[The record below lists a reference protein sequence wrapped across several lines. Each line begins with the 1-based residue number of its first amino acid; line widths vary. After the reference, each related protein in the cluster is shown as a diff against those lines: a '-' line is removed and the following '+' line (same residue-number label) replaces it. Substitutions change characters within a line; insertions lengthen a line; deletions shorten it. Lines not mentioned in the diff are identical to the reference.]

1 MRVSRG
7 RLGGAGTW
15 PTSAGP
21 QAIALIIVSIPAA
34 RAAVEPVFDR
44 TSVRVV
50 AHVFEAIKTR
60 VEHMF
65 EIFVRA
71 PYAVVM
77 AGSLHGTTDTT
88 ADLH

>member
-1 MRVSRG
+1 MS
-7 RLGGAGTW
+7 
-15 PTSAGP
+15 
-21 QAIALIIVSIPAA
+21 SIPAA
-34 RAAVEPVFDR
+34 TATVEPVFDR

-50 AHVFEAIKTR
+50 AHVFEPIKTR

-65 EIFVRA
+65 EIFVRD

-77 AGSLHGTTDTT
+77 AESLHGTTDNR

>member
-1 MRVSRG
+1 
-7 RLGGAGTW
+7 
-15 PTSAGP
+15 
-21 QAIALIIVSIPAA
+21 
-34 RAAVEPVFDR
+34 
-44 TSVRVV
+44 
-50 AHVFEAIKTR
+50 VFEAIKTR
-60 VEHMF
+60 VEHVF